1 MFSNFE
7 QLGTIFAESKKK
19 RRPPLHPSSSSRNK
33 RHRSTSLP
41 VLGNYVSTP
50 YRGPVRVVPKREEKK
65 QDKENVENEKT
76 TK

>member
-1 MFSNFE
+1 
-7 QLGTIFAESKKK
+7 
-19 RRPPLHPSSSSRNK
+19 
-33 RHRSTSLP
+33 
-41 VLGNYVSTP
+41 LGNYVSTP